1 MPTAL
6 ATPWP
11 SGPVVVST
19 PAVWPYSGWP
29 GVFEPQVRNA
39 FRSSSSRPKPAR
51 YSWV

>member
-19 PAVWPYSGWP
+19 PAVCPYSGWP
-29 GVFEPQVRNA
+29 GVFEPWVRKA
-39 FRSSSSRPKPAR
+39 FRSSSSTSYPAR
-51 YSWV
+51 